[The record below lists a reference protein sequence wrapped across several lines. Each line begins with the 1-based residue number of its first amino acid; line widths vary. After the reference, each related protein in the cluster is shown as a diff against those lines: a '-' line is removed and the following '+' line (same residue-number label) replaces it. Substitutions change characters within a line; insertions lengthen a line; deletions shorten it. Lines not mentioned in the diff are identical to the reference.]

1 VTALK
6 PLPCRSALQGLL
18 LAVLLMVLPPAA
30 AEPSGEA
37 VEHLKA
43 HGRPPAEYVLARLR
57 DHRAV
62 LLGEAHWLRH
72 DVQLVIDLVPRLREA
87 GADVLA
93 LEILPAGEQSTID
106 RVVAGG
112 EWDAEAAVGVLRK
125 AAWPYREYLE
135 ILRAVWKHNRGQP
148 PARHLKLVALGPGTD
163 WRERLLPRS
172 ETYDQF
178 MARIV
183 LDLLQQPGRR
193 ALVYS
198 GLHHA
203 FTRYHQPEL
212 PREQRVERF
221 LDRMGNILWREAGE
235 EVFLIALAAPWP
247 CRERTDGPWTRCL
260 PVGGAIDCAAAALG
274 RPAGFDVIGSPF
286 AGLPITRAYSYAQG
300 YPDLRLEDLTD
311 GFIWTRPIEEYQGVG
326 LIPLSEFA
334 PDPASLA
341 EVAGNNPFS
350 DDKGLGRADLEKLWQ
365 EEAER
370 LREIL
375 RGPPADQRFARWRD
389 AGGQS
394 RGRNPPSPSRPGLRG
409 SSLPPCG
416 CPCRA
421 GWRRA
426 PASPGG

>member
-1 VTALK
+1 MTILR
-6 PLPCRSALQGLL
+6 PLVVAMF
-18 LAVLLMVLPPAA
+18 LMVLPAA
-30 AEPSGEA
+30 AAGPSGEA
-37 VEHLKA
+37 VEHLKTR
-43 HGRPPAEYVLARLR
+43 GRPPAEYVLARLG

-93 LEILPAGEQSTID
+93 LEVLPAGEQATID
-106 RVVAGG
+106 RVVAGD
-112 EWDAEAAVGVLRK
+112 EWDAEAAIGVLRK

-135 ILRAVWKHNRGQP
+135 ILRAAWQHNRGQP
-148 PARHLKLVALGPGTD
+148 PERRLKVVGLGPGAD
-163 WRERLLPRS
+163 WRERLVPRG
-172 ETYDQF
+172 ETYDRF
-178 MARIV
+178 MARTV

-203 FTRYHQPEL
+203 FTRYYQPEL

-221 LDRMGNILWREAGE
+221 MDRMGNILWRELGE
-235 EVFLIALAAPWP
+235 EVFLIALSAPWP
-247 CRERTDGPWTRCL
+247 CREGDGWTRCL
-260 PVGGAIDCAAAALG
+260 PAGGAIDCAAAALG
-274 RPAGFDVIGSPF
+274 RPVGFDVVGSAF
-286 AGLPITRAYSYAQG
+286 ARLPIARSYAYAQG
-300 YPDLRLEDLTD
+300 YPDLRLGDLLD
-311 GFIWTRPIEEYQGVG
+311 GFIWTRPLEEVQGVG

-365 EEAER
+365 EEAGR

-375 RGPPADQRFARWRD
+375 RGSPADQRLARWREACG
-389 AGGQS
+389 AGQQV
-394 RGRNPPSPSRPGLRG
+394 P
-409 SSLPPCG
+409 
-416 CPCRA
+416 
-421 GWRRA
+421 
-426 PASPGG
+426 